1 MSHMFYA
8 YSKTKQITIQDFNDA
23 FFTHATL
30 PKDTVFK
37 YGLEGAPSGALGVA
51 IDFRSYVPPSE
62 LILSMVLLK
71 DDNKYS
77 IDGDFNLKQVELL
90 KKNHFPFL
98 SSIFGGKAWCRLAT
112 FTIH

>member
-1 MSHMFYA
+1 MNDMFYV

-37 YGLEGAPSGALGVA
+37 YGLEGAPNGSLGIA
-51 IDFRSYVPPSE
+51 IDFEGYVVPAE
-62 LILSMVLLK
+62 YILSHVLLK
-71 DDNKYS
+71 NDNRYS
-77 IDGDFNLKQVELL
+77 PEHLNLRQVALKL

-98 SSIFGGKAWCRLAT
+98 SSIFGGKAS
-112 FTIH
+112 